1 MVSSPDL
8 EYAIGRE
15 IISSWQNTKGPLL
28 SCGVRTVIGKK
39 TKQKLSPYPPAKTVN
54 TKQLHNQGGMIEISA
69 MLKGLKGTGTEGV
82 PIIFPLI
89 NQSVPYKSQTDLE
102 EMRVN
107 CCKLTKQ

>member
-1 MVSSPDL
+1 L
-8 EYAIGRE
+8 GRRP
-15 IISSWQNTKGPLL
+15 NRNCPL
-28 SCGVRTVIGKK
+28 
-39 TKQKLSPYPPAKTVN
+39 YPPAKIVN
-54 TKQLHNQGGMIEISA
+54 TEQLHNQGGMIKISA

>member
-1 MVSSPDL
+1 M
-8 EYAIGRE
+8 GRRP
-15 IISSWQNTKGPLL
+15 NRNCPL
-28 SCGVRTVIGKK
+28 
-39 TKQKLSPYPPAKTVN
+39 YPSAKIVN
-54 TKQLHNQGGMIEISA
+54 TKQLHNQGGMIKISA
-69 MLKGLKGTGTEGV
+69 MLKGLKGTGTEGI

>member
-1 MVSSPDL
+1 M
-8 EYAIGRE
+8 GRRP
-15 IISSWQNTKGPLL
+15 NRNCPL
-28 SCGVRTVIGKK
+28 
-39 TKQKLSPYPPAKTVN
+39 YPLAKIVN
-54 TKQLHNQGGMIEISA
+54 TKQLHNQGEMIKISA